1 MTIQEGRI
9 WAIEKLQSPGSR
21 AVDSPALDI
30 SVILSW
36 LLNCDRSFIA
46 AHPEFCLDE
55 KEELF
60 RQAIQQ
66 RYTGQAVAYITG
78 HKEFY
83 GLDFI
88 VTPDVL
94 IPKPDTEILI
104 DRAITLIK
112 PGDCILDVC
121 TGSGCIA
128 VSLAVHTQC
137 DTITATDISPAAL
150 KIARYNSAR
159 LCPDRALNFVEGDLR
174 CGLPSPP
181 VAIDRIRWD
190 MIVSNPP
197 YVPANVAR
205 SLLEDGRGEPLLAL
219 DGGIDGLAL
228 IEPLARFAKDVLKPD
243 GRILI
248 ETGEYNA
255 VQTAEYL
262 KRIGYTGIL
271 IHKDLAGDNRV
282 VEGVN
287 R

>member
-1 MTIQEGRI
+1 M
-9 WAIEKLQSPGSR
+9 EKLQSPGSR
-21 AVDSPALDI
+21 AADSPSLDI

-36 LLNCDRSFIA
+36 LLDCDRSFLA
-46 AHPEFCLDE
+46 AHPEFCLRDKQE
-55 KEELF
+55 PF
-60 RQAIQQ
+60 QRAIEQ
-66 RYTGQAVAYITG
+66 RCTGQAVAYITG

-128 VSLAVHTQC
+128 VSIAVHTEC
-137 DTITATDISPAAL
+137 DNITATDISPAAL
-150 KIARYNSAR
+150 EIARHNSVR
-159 LCPDRALNFVEGDLR
+159 LCPDREPVFLENDL
-174 CGLPSPP
+174 CFGLPSPP
-181 VAIDRIRWD
+181 VSTDRTRWNL
-190 MIVSNPP
+190 IVSNPP
-197 YVPANVAR
+197 YVPADVAR
-205 SLLEDGRGEPLLAL
+205 TLLEDGRGEPLLAL
-219 DGGIDGLAL
+219 DGGADGLAL
-228 IEPLARFAKDVLKPD
+228 IKPLARFAKDILKPD

-262 KRIGYTGIL
+262 KCLGYTGIL
-271 IHKDLAGDNRV
+271 IHKDLAGDDRV

-287 R
+287 K